1 MSERL
6 RLYPKNLTGNSV
18 REIMKETYLS
28 IQTSLSV
35 TFLIGLFF
43 IILGYLN
50 SRKINNNNNYIVG
63 DRNEDIFSL
72 TASLTASALGAWILF
87 GPASASTWGG
97 MGAVIGYA
105 LGTAAPMLFLYN
117 FGPKIR
123 KEFPKGL
130 TLTEFIK
137 KRFGVGVLK
146 LSLFLILFYLI
157 IFLIAE
163 VTAIASLLNFISKVP
178 FWLTAGTT
186 LIICLLYIL
195 RGGFKLSII
204 TDKYQFSFII
214 LIILFSIFLVLG
226 RLDLPSYEII
236 KKNSPN
242 LIDKNYLP
250 NYTAGLTFFIAVAA
264 TNLFHQ
270 GNWQRVFSAK
280 NNSILK
286 ISLIYSF
293 ILIFLIVF
301 WMGYSGLISYSLNS
315 KLIPDLAFFDLVLNK
330 SNSIIIIAI
339 LILAMSLTL
348 STIDTLINAISSL
361 LIVNGNQ
368 INKKLIGKNVQK
380 KTNLIIVFLS
390 ILVFIIASKGYSIL
404 YLFLLA
410 DLFCCAAVITIFYGF
425 FNKKIKPK
433 LAACSIISGLF
444 FGLIFFPSQ
453 NFQNSILVGNLISID
468 NFPVLIKTNLL
479 FISFS
484 VSLIIPFLIISTY
497 SLRNS
502 FK

>member
-1 MSERL
+1 ME
-6 RLYPKNLTGNSV
+6 K
-18 REIMKETYLS
+18 TYLS
-28 IQTSLSV
+28 IQSSLTV
-35 TFLIGLFF
+35 IILVGTFF
-43 IILGYLN
+43 ILLGYLN
-50 SRKINNNNNYIVG
+50 SKKFVNNNNYIVG
-63 DRNEDIFSL
+63 DRDENTFSL

-87 GPASASTWGG
+87 GPASAATWGG
-97 MGAVIGYA
+97 IGAVIGYA

-123 KEFPKGL
+123 KEFPNGL

-137 KRFGVGVLK
+137 KRFGTGILK
-146 LSLFLILFYLI
+146 ICLFLILFYLT

-163 VTAIASLLNFISKVP
+163 VTAIAALLKYTSQVP
-178 FWLTAGTT
+178 LWITAAIT

-204 TDKYQFSFII
+204 TDKYQFSFIVV
-214 LIILFSIFLVLG
+214 IILSSLFLVLG
-226 RLDLPSYEII
+226 KLDIPSFEII

-280 NNSILK
+280 NNRILK
-286 ISLIYSF
+286 SSLIYSSLITF
-293 ILIFLIVF
+293 IIVF
-301 WMGYSGLISYSLNS
+301 WMGYTGLLSLSLNS
-315 KLIPDLAFFDLVLNK
+315 KVIPDLAFFDLLLDK
-330 SNSIIIIAI
+330 KNSAVVIAI

-361 LIVNGNQ
+361 IIIDGKFVNKSLKGKEVK
-368 INKKLIGKNVQK
+368 NKAN
-380 KTNLIIVFLS
+380 IIILLLS
-390 ILVFIIASKGYSIL
+390 VLVFILASKGFSIL

-410 DLFCCAAVITIFYGF
+410 DLLCCAAVITIFYGF
-425 FNKKIKPK
+425 FNKKINTK
-433 LAACSIISGLF
+433 LASYTIFIGLFSGL
-444 FGLIFFPSQ
+444 LFFPSQ
-453 NFQNSILVGNLISID
+453 NFQSSILVGNLISTEY
-468 NFPVLIKTNLL
+468 FTPLITTNLL
-479 FISFS
+479 FLSFAISIIIP
-484 VSLIIPFLIISTY
+484 LIIISIY